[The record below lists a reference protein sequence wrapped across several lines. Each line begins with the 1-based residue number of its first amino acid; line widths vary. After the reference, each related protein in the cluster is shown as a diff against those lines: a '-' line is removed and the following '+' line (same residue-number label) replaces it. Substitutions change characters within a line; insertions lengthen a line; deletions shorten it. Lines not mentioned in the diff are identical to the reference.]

1 LWRLPDS
8 RQQFVVRGLL
18 LAALL
23 AAIAMRLTGAFPHL
37 P

>member
-1 LWRLPDS
+1 MD
-8 RQQFVVRGLL
+8 VRKKNLL

-23 AAIAMRLTGAFPHL
+23 AAIALGLYLLSIYKAIFPSN